1 MPERGLLL
9 LRVRDEIKLSIESY
23 TTLYQSAVVFAMRKQ
38 LQAEHGKD
46 ELEQRIKDLEADNLR
61 QTNRVIE
68 LTNKL
73 NATKTRN
80 KERSDGEDKQRM
92 DEIKFLAEQ

>member
-1 MPERGLLL
+1 
-9 LRVRDEIKLSIESY
+9 
-23 TTLYQSAVVFAMRKQ
+23 
-38 LQAEHGKD
+38 
-46 ELEQRIKDLEADNLR
+46 LEADNLR

-92 DEIKFLAEQ
+92 DEIKFLAEQSEHLKNFLKKVNEK

>member
-1 MPERGLLL
+1 
-9 LRVRDEIKLSIESY
+9 
-23 TTLYQSAVVFAMRKQ
+23 MRKQ
-38 LQAEHGKD
+38 LQAENGKD

-80 KERSDGEDKQRM
+80 KERSDGEDK
-92 DEIKFLAEQ
+92 